1 MGWIGRV
8 ELTRPIE
15 TLTRI
20 LTTPLILLA
29 IPLYGLGFLLW
40 LVVLSRLELSF
51 AYPMFALSYIFT
63 PLLAG
68 LVLGEQVTWERWAGV
83 FVICMGVALVGQSR
97 R

>member
-1 MGWIGRV
+1 MSR
-8 ELTRPIE
+8 
-15 TLTRI
+15 TLPEVSTCV
-20 LTTPLILLA
+20 PLA
-29 IPLYGLGFLLW
+29 DVGTNGERCA
-40 LVVLSRLELSF
+40 SRW
-51 AYPMFALSYIFT
+51 PMFTLSYIFT